1 MASLWAFAAV
11 VLRGTSRDRSSL
23 FFMLA
28 LPVLVIVIIGA
39 TFGGEPRIAI
49 GLVDGG
55 DGPVAAAL
63 VTALERADGLHV
75 VRFDSIDG
83 LRRAARRL
91 TIAAGIV
98 VPATLDRDLAA
109 GRRGVI
115 AFVPSPDAGATFAAR
130 SAVDGSLAAVAIP
143 ATAARAVGAATGA
156 PFAATFTLATD
167 LVDPHA
173 PNVRVTTVGRSR
185 STASR
190 FSTVA
195 PKNLVLFVFLNGMTS
210 GWWIVRSR
218 RVGILRR
225 ALAAPV
231 TGGRIVAG
239 LGIGSLA
246 FTLLQTALI
255 IVVGAVGFG
264 VSWGD
269 PAAATALAVTFAVV
283 ACGAGLL
290 VGAVFRSEEQVG
302 AVTPPLGLVLGA
314 LGGCMVSRDAF
325 PPALRSLSRAIPHA
339 WALDGWQRLIDDGA
353 GIGAIAPDL
362 AVLAAFASIAIVLAG
377 RILRAQLTDG
387 G

>member
-49 GLVDGG
+49 GLVGGG

-63 VTALERADGLHV
+63 VTSLEGADGLRV

-91 TIAAGIV
+91 TIAAGVV

-156 PFAATFTLATD
+156 PFAATFMLASD

-173 PNVRVTTVGRSR
+173 PNVRVTTVGPSR
-185 STASR
+185 FTASR

-195 PKNLVLFVFLNGMTS
+195 PQNLVLFVFLNGMTS

-283 ACGAGLL
+283 SCGAGLL

-362 AVLAAFASIAIVLAG
+362 AVLAAFAAVAIALAG
-377 RILRAQLTDG
+377 RILRAQLTG
-387 G
+387 GG